1 MPHGCPTPRSRMVG
15 VKMQIMKVGSAKRG
29 GRSSEMLGQSS
40 KIQAPKPTEIP
51 SSKNQTSSDAIC
63 VYRTHGELRN
73 PVSLFTCDSAQISV
87 RQASVDLQ
95 LVAKAPQRYAQLIA
109 DIGRG
114 RGFGWRRG
122 SLVVWRTK
130 AGASSRSPYASRIRG
145 RRVFA
150 ERSRSVG
157 PYDGNA
163 QQMTGRNFMLFP
175 LFPIMKTR
183 RRRNGKGA
191 CQRERGEAYF
201 AGLYLS
207 DCEP

>member
-1 MPHGCPTPRSRMVG
+1 MAG
-15 VKMQIMKVGSAKRG
+15 VKMQIMKGGWAKRG
-29 GRSSEMLGQSS
+29 GISSKILGQSS
-40 KIQAPKPTEIP
+40 EIQAPKSTDIP

-63 VYRTHGELRN
+63 IYRRHGELRN
-73 PVSLFTCDSAQISV
+73 PVSLFTCDSAQILV

-109 DIGRG
+109 GIESRRD
-114 RGFGWRRG
+114 FGWRDG
-122 SLVVWRTK
+122 SLAAWRTK

-145 RRVFA
+145 RRVFG
-150 ERSRSVG
+150 ERSRSAG
-157 PYDGNA
+157 PYGGNA
-163 QQMTGRNFMLFP
+163 LRMTGRNFMLFP